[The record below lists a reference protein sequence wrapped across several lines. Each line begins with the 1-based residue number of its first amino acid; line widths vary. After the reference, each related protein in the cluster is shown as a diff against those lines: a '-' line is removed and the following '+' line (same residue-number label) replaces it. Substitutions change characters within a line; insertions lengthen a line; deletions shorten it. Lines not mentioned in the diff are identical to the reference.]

1 MKHWKR
7 ILFASAAGTSAVL
20 FLKGKKTAGFLAAG
34 TGLTALAMEYPEA
47 FAEVRSGLPSALRA
61 GSMVKL
67 AAQMGRLV
75 MQSRRESY
83 DNMPQEQGEV

>member
-20 FLKGKKTAGFLAAG
+20 FLKGKRAAGFLAAG

-47 FAEVRSGLPSALRA
+47 FAEVRDTLPMMLRT
-61 GSMVKL
+61 GGIVKL
-67 AAQMGRLV
+67 ATQMGRMAV
-75 MQSRRESY
+75 QSRREHASR
-83 DNMPQEQGEV
+83 EEI